1 MSNLIRVDTSK
12 LKRQPPYRVEEYRT
26 QRGNPWWDIVVDRV
40 DSDDCLPILE
50 EAPEADCHAIAAML
64 NQYDEL
70 FDFYEMV
77 KKSLTKVE
85 EELGAALYE
94 KMILHRK
101 LDAAIEIAITCAT
114 DAWCG
119 TEEELR
125 ASILEDIEKEMDND

>member
-1 MSNLIRVDTSK
+1 MYKNYLLRNISPLDPEYDLSDLI
-12 LKRQPPYRVEEYRT
+12 
-26 QRGNPWWDIVVDRV
+26 N
-40 DSDDCLPILE
+40 
-50 EAPEADCHAIAAML
+50 
-64 NQYDEL
+64 
-70 FDFYEMV
+70 DFYEMV

-125 ASILEDIEKEMDND
+125 ASILEDIEKEINND